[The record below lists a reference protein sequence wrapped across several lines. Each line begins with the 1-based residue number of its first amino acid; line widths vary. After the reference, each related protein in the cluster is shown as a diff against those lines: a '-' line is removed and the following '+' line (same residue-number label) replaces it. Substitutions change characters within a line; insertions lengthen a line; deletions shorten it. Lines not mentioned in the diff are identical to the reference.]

1 METLAR
7 IIVVDDEPVI
17 GQVLKTELEPAGFE
31 VLSVQSGQSALEL
44 VEEQQFDAALVDI
57 NMPQMNGFS
66 LLENL
71 LKRQPKMIVYMI
83 TANGSIDSAV
93 KSMKMGA
100 SDYITKPFDFDQLID
115 KLLQIF
121 SNKKKY
127 AGKLHRSSHND
138 HPMFRGNSVDI
149 QQIYENADKV
159 KNRRSTLLIS
169 GESGTGKGVLAR
181 YIHYTSDRKDL
192 PFIHVDCA
200 SIPESLIESELFGHE
215 KGAFTGASA
224 THKGKFEQAGNGTI
238 FLDEINS
245 LSKNLQAKLL
255 VVLQEKTFYRVGG
268 TSLIAAGARV
278 IAATNADLEDLVER
292 GLFRSDL
299 YYRLNIVQFR
309 LPPLRQ
315 RKGDIAALAEN
326 YIERLVKENDFEE
339 IRFSD
344 EAMDCLEQYDWPG
357 NIRELEN
364 AVESAAILCDSN
376 VIELKD
382 LPLRVQEFAKKQ
394 EQDGSAQ
401 EYSLHTQE
409 MLTIIAALEKCG
421 GHRENTAK
429 MLGISRRALQYKIKK
444 FGLQDS

>member
-200 SIPESLIESELFGHE
+200 SIPESLIESC
-215 KGAFTGASA
+215 
-224 THKGKFEQAGNGTI
+224 
-238 FLDEINS
+238 
-245 LSKNLQAKLL
+245 
-255 VVLQEKTFYRVGG
+255 
-268 TSLIAAGARV
+268 IACPSV
-278 IAATNADLEDLVER
+278 
-292 GLFRSDL
+292 
-299 YYRLNIVQFR
+299 
-309 LPPLRQ
+309 
-315 RKGDIAALAEN
+315 
-326 YIERLVKENDFEE
+326 
-339 IRFSD
+339 
-344 EAMDCLEQYDWPG
+344 
-357 NIRELEN
+357 
-364 AVESAAILCDSN
+364 
-376 VIELKD
+376 
-382 LPLRVQEFAKKQ
+382 
-394 EQDGSAQ
+394 
-401 EYSLHTQE
+401 H
-409 MLTIIAALEKCG
+409 
-421 GHRENTAK
+421 
-429 MLGISRRALQYKIKK
+429 
-444 FGLQDS
+444 